1 MVDAPNTRITTASK
15 ANLLEFDNQ
24 SKQLGASSRNTKVN
38 EQGEI
43 RIKFTDT
50 SKMLPSETITCLYKD
65 PGPNRSEA
73 IEVKVNFAMAYGE
86 TQNFSIPIYSGNFAY
101 KCTFSRRPG
110 DHPERLEVIDNSC
123 HVDQLGEK
131 QRHDKVLQNLK
142 TIIEKAMKLQL
153 KKMNLRQDNFFKL
166 EGQIKSI
173 FHTKDAN
180 TAFLRLR
187 ITDTHAHQSTQQAR
201 GHFAEFGISSTNTM
215 LQARNFKTDHLIQS
229 YTDQKLDTQPF
240 AEWQEITFVR
250 PAEIW
255 AEEDRTFKDGYEK
268 LKAEHIKASQ

>member
-1 MVDAPNTRITTASK
+1 MVQPPNTRSLAPRTKDNTMQFSDSLGGNSK
-15 ANLLEFDNQ
+15 SNQ
-24 SKQLGASSRNTKVN
+24 MAQSSRGKN

-50 SKMLPSETITCLYKD
+50 SKMSASETVTLLYKD

-101 KCTFSRRPG
+101 KCTFSRKIG
-110 DHPERLEVIDNSC
+110 ESEKRLEVIDNSC
-123 HVDQLGEK
+123 HVDQCEDSK
-131 QRHDKVLQNLK
+131 RHDKVVQNLK

-153 KKMNLRQDNFFKL
+153 TKMNLRQDNFFKL

-215 LQARNFKTDHLIQS
+215 L
-229 YTDQKLDTQPF
+229 
-240 AEWQEITFVR
+240 
-250 PAEIW
+250 
-255 AEEDRTFKDGYEK
+255 
-268 LKAEHIKASQ
+268 